1 MKTPTAKTS
10 GPFADPARAAE
21 IALMDECEFGLTE
34 FIELTGI
41 GVSSYGIYRVSTA
54 GVSIDPEA
62 KLGDFSAVDQV
73 EILRAN
79 RRLSLSFPCTPAEFM
94 TFYDATR
101 GTNGVSDFPL
111 AKGFAEALRR
121 HEGPSSEGAEPSV
134 SSGRIVA
141 AFKVRPAERE
151 NAKWW
156 DLRLRNPRRYRL
168 ASARA
173 ARGVAKRPSRWYP
186 VRVAGW
192 LIDEKLI
199 ARDAV
204 LRAMEKNFPDYDVD
218 LL

>member
-1 MKTPTAKTS
+1 
-10 GPFADPARAAE
+10 
-21 IALMDECEFGLTE
+21 
-34 FIELTGI
+34 
-41 GVSSYGIYRVSTA
+41 
-54 GVSIDPEA
+54 
-62 KLGDFSAVDQV
+62 
-73 EILRAN
+73 
-79 RRLSLSFPCTPAEFM
+79 M
-94 TFYDATR
+94 TFYDATG

-111 AKGFAEALRR
+111 AKGFAEELRR

-156 DLRLRNPRRYRL
+156 DLRLRNPGRYRL

-173 ARGVAKRPSRWYP
+173 ARGVAKRPSRWHP